1 MLRARVRDEAGP
13 GRVQNDMTTEDQEVA
28 VLPDEH

>member
-13 GRVQNDMTTEDQEVA
+13 GRVQHDITAEDQEVA

>member
-13 GRVQNDMTTEDQEVA
+13 GRVQNDMTTEYQEVA